1 MRHCLCLMVSRLA
14 VLSCLWCQRNPQVHA
29 PEDTFLMVAWT
40 SLLTCSSCQL
50 HNHTVK
56 EPPALYCITFTVCFA
71 LYCITHYTLHIIY
84 SPCYTAVCR
93 VTLIKMYKIIA
104 NAIIMQTPTVKF
116 GLHHHQNCKLLSP
129 WYNCHGWPGIKNQVS
144 ISHYVQGMNLNFCH
158 IVMWH
163 ECQWWFHFIYFKL

>member
-1 MRHCLCLMVSRLA
+1 LSRSMFSRSRDSMNIMEAVLRARLWNTEQQQSDGPNKNQHAGTFDHAGGFIWFYVNQINKLNFICVHLSQAEMRHCLCLMVSRLA

-29 PEDTFLMVAWT
+29 PEDIFLMVAWT

-93 VTLIKMYKIIA
+93 VTLIKM
-104 NAIIMQTPTVKF
+104 
-116 GLHHHQNCKLLSP
+116 
-129 WYNCHGWPGIKNQVS
+129 
-144 ISHYVQGMNLNFCH
+144 
-158 IVMWH
+158 
-163 ECQWWFHFIYFKL
+163 